1 MKVLISND
9 DGPPSLDESP
19 FILPFI
25 EHLESLGWEVKV
37 CLPDSQRSWIAKSF
51 MIKEEIQLRY
61 FNRLTK
67 QITEDK
73 QNDND
78 FYLLSGT
85 PATCINIALNHLF
98 VDEEFDL
105 VIGGP
110 NFGRNIST
118 IFTLASGTV
127 GAAMEAVLNKKKAI
141 SISFCFCNQKPECIK
156 NCCETASDII
166 QHLYDSSLKDIP
178 WPEHAMFNV
187 NIPMK
192 DYRCPIHITDF
203 HRAVYGSCFKK
214 VESKRN
220 NSFKFSPDFTAINKD
235 NDGLPG
241 TDKWA
246 LMNNCVSVT
255 PMIAAFQTAIANDL
269 DYNFDVINKK
279 YAGLV

>member
-1 MKVLISND
+1 
-9 DGPPSLDESP
+9 
-19 FILPFI
+19 
-25 EHLESLGWEVKV
+25 
-37 CLPDSQRSWIAKSF
+37 
-51 MIKEEIQLRY
+51 
-61 FNRLTK
+61 
-67 QITEDK
+67 
-73 QNDND
+73 
-78 FYLLSGT
+78 
-85 PATCINIALNHLF
+85 
-98 VDEEFDL
+98 
-105 VIGGP
+105 
-110 NFGRNIST
+110 
-118 IFTLASGTV
+118 
-127 GAAMEAVLNKKKAI
+127 LNKKKAI

-214 VESKRN
+214 VEGKGN

-246 LMNNCVSVT
+246 LMNNCVSGTCVT
-255 PMIAAFQTAIANDL
+255 II
-269 DYNFDVINKK
+269 
-279 YAGLV
+279 